1 MSKQQC
7 IFCDIISGTIPVK
20 TVGSTANSIAFMD
33 AFPVAAGHVLVVPIR
48 HYEKI
53 QDLSETDCLDLF
65 KLVQNMIKKVDT
77 ITGSTLVAA
86 HNGKESGQE
95 IPHVHVHLIPR
106 SKNDGAGPVHCMFGH
121 CTSILQLQPMQ
132 DHDHT
137 LW

>member
-1 MSKQQC
+1 MQQLVLT
-7 IFCDIISGTIPVK
+7 IPVLFCDIGS

-106 SKNDGAGPVHCMFGH
+106 SKNDGAGPVHSMFGKN
-121 CTSILQLQPMQ
+121 TITKEQTEQAYNAIRSA
-132 DHDHT
+132 
-137 LW
+137 

>member
-86 HNGKESGQE
+86 HNGKERAGNSTRA
-95 IPHVHVHLIPR
+95 R
-106 SKNDGAGPVHCMFGH
+106 SSYTA
-121 CTSILQLQPMQ
+121 
-132 DHDHT
+132 
-137 LW
+137 